1 MTPTPEIPSH
11 PVDLAKAR
19 RERYAFFAAQ
29 EENRALVEADDER
42 ERIAWQRRAQL
53 VVVES
58 CKKPST

>member
-1 MTPTPEIPSH
+1 MPSH